1 MDPGDKVKHKKIGIV
16 ARVESTRFGLRE
28 PGDTGGDPSEPVEYV
43 TVRLPWFRWEEWPAS
58 EVELI
63 EPAPFGGLFDDDEA

>member
-28 PGDTGGDPSEPVEYV
+28 PSDTRGDPSEPVEYV
-43 TVRLPWFRWEEWPAS
+43 TVRLPWCRWVEWPAS

-63 EPAPFGGLFDDDEA
+63 QPAPFGGLFDDDEA